1 MGFNFRKSIKIMPGL
16 TLNLGKKSSSIS
28 IGPRGAKL
36 NINSKGKKRLTTSIP
51 GTGLSYTQN
60 IGSNTSRKKSKIKDI
75 PTYIDEVPPTTI
87 STKPIKEKWY
97 FNTWMFVL
105 FLLIGIFIPWFNF
118 FTIFLAFIRDN
129 NIYSRLN
136 KEIEDKVLETQLLY
150 DEMFTNAQSE
160 SQRVIDEAKDEI
172 KNLEKLKINKEQ
184 LLAEAQEYVIHNLDG
199 NIALSD
205 DELKLLKAYREMN
218 ETDKEFIHM
227 YIDKDE

>member
-60 IGSNTSRKKSKIKDI
+60 IGSNTSRKKSKIEDI

-136 KEIEDKVLETQLLY
+136 KEIEDKVLETQLLC

-160 SQRVIDEAKDEI
+160 SKRVIDEAKDEI
-172 KNLEKLKINKEQ
+172 KNLEKIKIDKEQ

>member
-60 IGSNTSRKKSKIKDI
+60 IGSNTSRKKSKEDI
-75 PTYIDEVPPTTI
+75 PTYIDEIPPTTI

-136 KEIEDKVLETQLLY
+136 KEIEDKVLETQLLC
-150 DEMFTNAQSE
+150 DEMVTNAQSE

-172 KNLEKLKINKEQ
+172 KNLEKIKIDKEQ

>member
-60 IGSNTSRKKSKIKDI
+60 IGS
-75 PTYIDEVPPTTI
+75 
-87 STKPIKEKWY
+87 
-97 FNTWMFVL
+97 
-105 FLLIGIFIPWFNF
+105 FIPWFNF

-136 KEIEDKVLETQLLY
+136 KEIEDKVLETQLLC
-150 DEMFTNAQSE
+150 DEMVTNAQSE

>member
-60 IGSNTSRKKSKIKDI
+60 IGSNTSRKKSKIEDI
-75 PTYIDEVPPTTI
+75 PTYIDEIPPTTI

-136 KEIEDKVLETQLLY
+136 KEIEDKVLETQLLC
-150 DEMFTNAQSE
+150 DEMVTNAQSE

-172 KNLEKLKINKEQ
+172 KNLEKIKIDKEQ

>member
-60 IGSNTSRKKSKIKDI
+60 IGSNTSRKKSKEDI
-75 PTYIDEVPPTTI
+75 PTYIDEIPPTTI

-136 KEIEDKVLETQLLY
+136 KEIEDKVLETQLLC
-150 DEMFTNAQSE
+150 DEMVTNAQSE

>member
-60 IGSNTSRKKSKIKDI
+60 IGSNTSRKKSKIEDI

-136 KEIEDKVLETQLLY
+136 KEI
-150 DEMFTNAQSE
+150 
-160 SQRVIDEAKDEI
+160 ID
-172 KNLEKLKINKEQ
+172 KEQ

>member
-60 IGSNTSRKKSKIKDI
+60 IGSNTSRKKSKIEDI
-75 PTYIDEVPPTTI
+75 PTYIDEIPPTTI
-87 STKPIKEKWY
+87 SSKPIKEKWY

-136 KEIEDKVLETQLLY
+136 KEIEDKVLETQQLC

-160 SQRVIDEAKDEI
+160 SKRVIDEAKDEI
-172 KNLEKLKINKEQ
+172 KNLEKIKIDKEQ

>member
-60 IGSNTSRKKSKIKDI
+60 IGSYTSRKKSKIEDI
-75 PTYIDEVPPTTI
+75 PTYLDEIAPTTI

-136 KEIEDKVLETQLLY
+136 KEIEDKILETQLLC
-150 DEMFTNAQSE
+150 D
-160 SQRVIDEAKDEI
+160 
-172 KNLEKLKINKEQ
+172 
-184 LLAEAQEYVIHNLDG
+184 
-199 NIALSD
+199 
-205 DELKLLKAYREMN
+205 
-218 ETDKEFIHM
+218 
-227 YIDKDE
+227 